1 MTAGPATGG
10 PVLDGPSTDGTVA
23 SLVEEL
29 RAVGVPVS
37 VGEHLDATRAVAHL
51 PLRSRAVLRAAL
63 RCTLVKEAGQLATF
77 DLLFDLWAAGG
88 QEAAGAPLAGLTDAA
103 LRAALR
109 DAIRTGDLF
118 LQPLLAD
125 EYVRRFSGV
134 EPGRAV
140 AGVRYML
147 AATQAADLD
156 GIRDDLLAGGP
167 LTDSPQGAAPLT
179 DGLAGGG
186 GAGGGGAGGAGGPG
200 VQGGPGA
207 PNGQRGAR
215 DGDGPRTSAL
225 RDRLTRAAVDRAID
239 DFRQLLQS
247 AVRRALVADRGAR
260 AVRRTMGVQ
269 LAQDMDISGSSA
281 AQSRQIAAAVGPLA
295 QHLARIL
302 ASQAATRRNRV
313 SIRGTLRRAMGTG
326 GVPFSIV
333 TAPPRPPRPEI
344 VVLCDMSGSVSA
356 FSRFTLDLLTAM
368 DSRLSR
374 LRTFAFI
381 DGLDEITGLVREARA
396 AGRPLGTMEAA
407 GAASLSGRSDYGRV
421 MRAFAR
427 GPARSLTRR
436 SVVLVIGDAR
446 TNHLDPAAAHF
457 AEIARR
463 AGRVYWLNPEPRRYW
478 DDGDSV
484 MGSYA
489 PLCTRVEECRTLRQ
503 IADFVLSLA
512 SESALAATKPY

>member
-1 MTAGPATGG
+1 MT
-10 PVLDGPSTDGTVA
+10 SGTVA

-51 PLRSRAVLRAAL
+51 PLRSRAVLHAAL
-63 RCTLVKEAGQLATF
+63 RCALVKEASQLATF
-77 DLLFDLWAAGG
+77 DLLFDLWTAGG
-88 QEAAGAPLAGLTDAA
+88 QEAGDAPLAGLTDAA
-103 LRAALR
+103 LHTALR
-109 DAIRTGDLF
+109 DAIRAGDLF

-125 EYVRRFSGV
+125 EYVRRFAGV

-147 AATQAADLD
+147 AVTQAADLD
-156 GIRDDLLAGGP
+156 GIRDDLLADSAHDDGP
-167 LTDSPQGAAPLT
+167 H
-179 DGLAGGG
+179 
-186 GAGGGGAGGAGGPG
+186 
-200 VQGGPGA
+200 
-207 PNGQRGAR
+207 
-215 DGDGPRTSAL
+215 GDGPRSAGVGGPRASAL

-247 AVRRALVADRGAR
+247 AVRRTLVADRGAR

-302 ASQAATRRNRV
+302 ASQAATRPSRV

-512 SESALAATKPY
+512 SESALAATKPELFPF

>member
-1 MTAGPATGG
+1 VTNAAGTPGAEPLGLDALG
-10 PVLDGPSTDGTVA
+10 PDARGLVA
-23 SLVEEL
+23 SLVDEL
-29 RAVGVPVS
+29 RAVGVPIS
-37 VGEHLDATRAVAHL
+37 VGEHLDAARAVAHL
-51 PLRSRAVLRAAL
+51 PLRSKAVLRAAL
-63 RCTLVKEAGQLATF
+63 RCTLVKEARQLAAF
-77 DLLFDLWAAGG
+77 DLLFDLWAAGDSG
-88 QEAAGAPLAGLTDAA
+88 AGIAGGTTGPLAGLPDAD
-103 LRAALR
+103 LHAALR
-109 DAIRTGDLF
+109 DAIASGDSF
-118 LQPLLAD
+118 LPPLLAD
-125 EYVRRFSGV
+125 EYVRRFAGV

-156 GIRDDLLAGGP
+156 GIRDNLLA
-167 LTDSPQGAAPLT
+167 S
-179 DGLAGGG
+179 GLG
-186 GAGGGGAGGAGGPG
+186 GAGGSGGAGGQGGAGAQGETSWQLGDPGAGGPR
-200 VQGGPGA
+200 A
-207 PNGQRGAR
+207 
-215 DGDGPRTSAL
+215 SAL
-225 RDRLTRAAVDRAID
+225 RARLARAAADRAIG

-269 LAQDMDISGSSA
+269 LAEDMDISGSSA
-281 AQSRQIAAAVGPLA
+281 AQSRQIAAAVAPLA

-302 ASQAATRRNRV
+302 ARQAAARPSRI

-326 GVPFSIV
+326 GVPFSVV

-356 FSRFTLDLLTAM
+356 FSRFTLDLLAAM

-381 DGLDEITGLVREARA
+381 DGLDEITGLVRGARA

-407 GAASLSGRSDYGRV
+407 AGTASISGRSDYGRV

-446 TNHLDPAAAHF
+446 ANYLDPAVRDF

-484 MGSYA
+484 IGSYA

-503 IADFVLSLA
+503 IADFMLSLA
-512 SESALAATKPY
+512 SEGALAATKHS